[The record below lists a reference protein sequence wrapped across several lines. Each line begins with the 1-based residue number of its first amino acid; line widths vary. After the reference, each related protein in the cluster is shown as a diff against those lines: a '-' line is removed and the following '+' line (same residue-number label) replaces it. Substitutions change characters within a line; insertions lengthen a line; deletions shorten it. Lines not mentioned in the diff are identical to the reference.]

1 MVYSIEV
8 NGVESIVFGKAFR
21 IPSGQYPPIIKDIM
35 GNTVSMYEAMNES
48 NNNINRD
55 SSITCTCCKIKRNM
69 ELGLDIIA
77 KWREYCVIKAA
88 ELGITGIGLTQLNA
102 FSAIGVALS
111 FGCTCSREKCEMAI
125 EQIGEAE
132 ALDIIDEQGGNF
144 EMDCGFCGEM
154 YRFNKDDV
162 TTIFSE

>member
-1 MVYSIEV
+1 
-8 NGVESIVFGKAFR
+8 
-21 IPSGQYPPIIKDIM
+21 
-35 GNTVSMYEAMNES
+35 
-48 NNNINRD
+48 
-55 SSITCTCCKIKRNM
+55 
-69 ELGLDIIA
+69 
-77 KWREYCVIKAA
+77 
-88 ELGITGIGLTQLNA
+88 
-102 FSAIGVALS
+102 
-111 FGCTCSREKCEMAI
+111 MAI